1 MSGSQVSGASSWCL
15 HHAGDVV
22 PTGAASARWH
32 LCWPP
37 QLGLTAAALC
47 VCLIAAETLPRDG
60 GPAEAP
66 GGEEQAD
73 EQEE

>member
-1 MSGSQVSGASSWCL
+1 MFASRRRC
-15 HHAGDVV
+15 V
-22 PTGAASARWH
+22 PAGAASARWH
-32 LCWPP
+32 LRWPP

-47 VCLIAAETLPRDG
+47 VRLIAAETLPRDG